1 MQKCRKKVKS
11 CLKQVNSNKA
21 LAGKVLQ
28 SLFTA
33 GVVCVCTFGGDNA
46 AWAQDYNSQ
55 YGTDLGGE
63 YENVSVTNESL
74 DGNSNVT
81 IGVSRS
87 AGLTVTDKAVVKI
100 VETGS
105 SVRSSSICRI
115 ANDGS
120 GTASLTLKD
129 ADIAIVGSKSSV
141 IGFESTAGQHK
152 NTVTGEMNISVS
164 SKTTAEVSSAPKVVA
179 GIDVEGYYSRKTNK
193 AANSLKAR
201 NVKINLGLAAGD
213 KATVNTTGVL
223 TKGSYGNYIG
233 TTEIENAEIVISGSN
248 GQSNETVRGVWA
260 TQTDTGNTPALGED
274 ISSKQFYDNLTV
286 VTGTYAT
293 DMTAYTQNAV
303 QGGSELYGIQA
314 DNGAEISVN
323 DGLLINIDRQ
333 ARKSGEESNGVT
345 GIEVTTNAAVTG
357 KSLQLDVSSDTGA
370 ALGLLAHKYM
380 DDTEGKGRITLGET
394 GGANLIKVTAGGGN
408 ARAVVADAE
417 GVITFKEQT
426 ELAAQSTDYT
436 ETVSAL
442 NGGKVVFEDTAVI
455 TATGTGYVYGVSTYF
470 YDSSVTEDS
479 SIDFQ
484 KGVYINAAGG
494 TAISAAGNSDT
505 SAEGIVTINQGSAA
519 GANEVVI
526 FGDIE
531 SDIKGVVNVN
541 LNTAGSVFNGSTSLY
556 DDGVIKLAVTDGA
569 AWRLTGT
576 SSVTDLKAA
585 AGGKID
591 LSGDRGAFSTLAIQ
605 KLTGTGG
612 SFIVDN
618 DGTDSDKITVAASD
632 KGIHGITINN
642 ISSLVGKELK
652 PENTF
657 ITVTGDADF
666 VGETTYGGGIYEY
679 TPVLDSA
686 VAGGQKNWYVRDLDS
701 RVVGDALAV
710 AGANAPLYYA
720 WVNGN
725 GNLHSRLGALHQ
737 NAEQGAWARIFGGKL
752 DGNGFS
758 DKYHTYQVGY
768 DIKAGNWKVGAAYEY
783 TQGNVKGSGSSG
795 ENKIGAL
802 SLYGT
807 LQQNDGAAWDII
819 LKHGRIYGDINT
831 FIQYPDSGDYE
842 TDATSLSVE
851 YNKRIAQKNGMF
863 FEPQAQFTYGHING
877 NSYGTSKN
885 IAVANEGIDSLVG
898 RLGIAVGKQL
908 EQGCI
913 YTKVSVL
920 HEFYG
925 DGSASMQDRN
935 GAALSNDFDY
945 GDTWLEVGIGG
956 NITLGKNFELY
967 GDVER
972 SFGGDVTKNW
982 GANVGF
988 RYSF

>member
-33 GVVCVCTFGGDNA
+33 GVVYVCIFGGDNA

-105 SVRSSSICRI
+105 SARSSSICGI

-164 SKTTAEVSSAPKVVA
+164 SAATSGTSSVPKVVA
-179 GIDVEGYYSRKTNK
+179 GIDVEGYYSKANK
-193 AANSLKAR
+193 AANSLKAK

-260 TQTDTGNTPALGED
+260 TQTDTGNKPSGAD
-274 ISSKQFYDNLTV
+274 MSSKQSYNNLTV
-286 VTGTYAT
+286 VTGTYAS
-293 DMTAYTQNAV
+293 DMTAYTPNAV
-303 QGGSELYGIQA
+303 QGGSGLYGIQA
-314 DNGAEISVN
+314 DNYAVVSVKE
-323 DGLLINIDRQ
+323 DLLIDIERQ
-333 ARKSGEESNGVT
+333 ARKSGEENNGVTGIYGYEHGKIDFNRADITLHNDLDASVT

-357 KSLQLDVSSDTGA
+357 KALQLTVSSDTGA
-370 ALGLLAHKYM
+370 ALGLLAHKYI

-394 GGANLIKVTAGGGN
+394 GGANLIKITAGGGN

-591 LSGDRGAFSTLAIQ
+591 LSGDRGAFSTLDIQ

-618 DGTDSDKITVAASD
+618 DGTDSCLLYTSDAAD
-632 KGIHGITINN
+632 
-642 ISSLVGKELK
+642 EL
-652 PENTF
+652 
-657 ITVTGDADF
+657 
-666 VGETTYGGGIYEY
+666 
-679 TPVLDSA
+679 
-686 VAGGQKNWYVRDLDS
+686 
-701 RVVGDALAV
+701 
-710 AGANAPLYYA
+710 
-720 WVNGN
+720 
-725 GNLHSRLGALHQ
+725 
-737 NAEQGAWARIFGGKL
+737 
-752 DGNGFS
+752 
-758 DKYHTYQVGY
+758 
-768 DIKAGNWKVGAAYEY
+768 
-783 TQGNVKGSGSSG
+783 
-795 ENKIGAL
+795 
-802 SLYGT
+802 
-807 LQQNDGAAWDII
+807 
-819 LKHGRIYGDINT
+819 
-831 FIQYPDSGDYE
+831 
-842 TDATSLSVE
+842 
-851 YNKRIAQKNGMF
+851 
-863 FEPQAQFTYGHING
+863 
-877 NSYGTSKN
+877 
-885 IAVANEGIDSLVG
+885 
-898 RLGIAVGKQL
+898 
-908 EQGCI
+908 
-913 YTKVSVL
+913 
-920 HEFYG
+920 
-925 DGSASMQDRN
+925 
-935 GAALSNDFDY
+935 
-945 GDTWLEVGIGG
+945 
-956 NITLGKNFELY
+956 
-967 GDVER
+967 
-972 SFGGDVTKNW
+972 
-982 GANVGF
+982 
-988 RYSF
+988 